1 MEFREITRI
10 KQALT
15 KEECEEILKNEPRGV
30 LAVLGDNGYPYA
42 LPINHYYKNGILYFH
57 SGKTGHKTDAIRS
70 CDKAS
75 FCVYDKGYR
84 KPGDWALN
92 IKSIIVFGRIEI
104 MENEEEALEICRELS
119 RKFTSDEE
127 YINKEIERSGAGV
140 LCFKLIPEHMTGKL
154 VNES

>member
-1 MEFREITRI
+1 MARK

-15 KEECEEILKNEPRGV
+15 KEECEEILINEPRGV
-30 LAVLGDNGYPYA
+30 LAVLGDNGYPYV
-42 LPINHYYKNGILYFH
+42 LPINHYYENGVLYFH
-57 SGKTGHKTDAIRS
+57 SGNSGHKIDAIKACS
-70 CDKAS
+70 KAS
-75 FCVYDKGYR
+75 FCVYDKGCR

-92 IKSIIVFGRIEI
+92 IKSVIVFGKIEI
-104 MENEEEALEICRELS
+104 IENKTEALEICKELS
-119 RKFTSDEE
+119 RKFTNDEE

>member
-1 MEFREITRI
+1 MARK

-42 LPINHYYKNGILYFH
+42 LPINHYYENGVLYFH
-57 SGKTGHKTDAIRS
+57 SGNSGHKIDAIKACS
-70 CDKAS
+70 KAS
-75 FCVYDKGYR
+75 FCVYDKGCR
-84 KPGDWALN
+84 NPGDWALN
-92 IKSIIVFGRIEI
+92 IKSVIVFGKIEI
-104 MENEEEALEICRELS
+104 IEDKTEALEICKELS

-140 LCFKLIPEHMTGKL
+140 LCFKLIPEHISGKL